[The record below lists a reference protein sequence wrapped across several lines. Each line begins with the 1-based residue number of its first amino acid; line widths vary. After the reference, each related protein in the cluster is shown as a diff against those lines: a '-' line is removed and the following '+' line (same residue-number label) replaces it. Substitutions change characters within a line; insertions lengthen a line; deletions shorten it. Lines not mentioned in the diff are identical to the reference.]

1 MNLPFCQTSKDNV
14 FPKNTPIDDISNI
27 TEKDDI
33 RPGKD
38 DIDILDWHSRK
49 SLNDSLYFYG
59 DLFKC
64 FHILLSNE
72 KIYET

>member
-38 DIDILDWHSRK
+38 DIDILD
-49 SLNDSLYFYG
+49 
-59 DLFKC
+59 
-64 FHILLSNE
+64 
-72 KIYET
+72 